1 MLCKNVSMNG
11 RGVFL
16 EKKKE
21 KKKNGAKN
29 LPTLVEY
36 AFDSFLEPLA
46 IGLLPTHDESDS
58 SFDRLAVRIASF

>member
-1 MLCKNVSMNG
+1 MRS
-11 RGVFL
+11 F
-16 EKKKE
+16 EETKKKKKEE

-58 SFDRLAVRIASF
+58 SFDWLAVRIASF

>member
-1 MLCKNVSMNG
+1 MRS
-11 RGVFL
+11 FL
-16 EKKKE
+16 EKKK
-21 KKKNGAKN
+21 KKKKNNGAKN

>member
-1 MLCKNVSMNG
+1 MMSFF
-11 RGVFL
+11 FL
-16 EKKKE
+16 KKKE
-21 KKKNGAKN
+21 KTKKNGAKD

-46 IGLLPTHDESDS
+46 IGLLPMHDESDS

>member
-1 MLCKNVSMNG
+1 MMS
-11 RGVFL
+11 FFF
-16 EKKKE
+16 KKKE
-21 KKKNGAKN
+21 KKKNGAKD

-58 SFDRLAVRIASF
+58 AFDRLAVRIASF